1 METENKEI
9 QEAVEDVTAALA
21 DVDPEDTKALYE
33 RALQIVDD
41 IHSGRF

>member
-1 METENKEI
+1 MEPESKEI
-9 QEAVEDVTAALA
+9 QEASEDVAAALA
-21 DVDPEDTKALYE
+21 DIDPDDTQALYK